1 MADSV
6 GKPSTLPHTSI
17 HSPPRRETTASLN
30 VLHANHNPDRVFG
43 HALNTVN
50 KIRPGSTKPPAADRL
65 MLYGLY
71 KQAMEGD
78 VIAIAD
84 RPTTKSASGGAE
96 ALKREQDK
104 YDAWKSNEGITRTE
118 AKRKYIEKLIET
130 MHEYASGTDEARELV
145 EELEFVWDQIKSNSQ
160 HSSNSETSSPLQ
172 TLDRSGYLSQGSGN
186 RDLEAAAGMTRSMAA
201 AMDGG
206 KGRMTVLSPMSQ
218 ADEEEAREAEEY
230 GEEFVDAPVSQV
242 ENGDLGDREDPD
254 LSRATDR
261 SFSVVTRSSPNDVR
275 WRKRIESSLIKL
287 TTEVTALREQLEAR
301 RFFSQQRRNSI
312 IGWVLRLGWWA
323 VQLFVADAVILWV
336 IILYMRRKKDP
347 RLEGAVRVLLGDA
360 VAQVQKVG
368 RDVSKTKMP
377 SLHVPL
383 IKKKAS

>member
-6 GKPSTLPHTSI
+6 
-17 HSPPRRETTASLN
+17 
-30 VLHANHNPDRVFG
+30 DRVFG

-50 KIRPGSTKPPAADRL
+50 KIRPGSTKPPAGDRL

-84 RPTTKSASGGAE
+84 RPTPKTASGGADV
-96 ALKREQDK
+96 LKREQDK
-104 YDAWKSNEGITRTE
+104 YDAWKSNEGLTRTE

-172 TLDRSGYLSQGSGN
+172 TLERSGYLSQGSGN
-186 RDLEAAAGMTRSMAA
+186 RSTAAAAEMSRSMAA
-201 AMDGG
+201 AMDDN

-242 ENGDLGDREDPD
+242 ENGDLEDRDG
-254 LSRATDR
+254 TDFSHGNRGTER
-261 SFSVVTRSSPNDVR
+261 SYSVVTRSSPNDTR

-312 IGWVLRLGWWA
+312 VGWVLRLGWWA

-383 IKKKAS
+383 IKKKSS